1 LHQLDYIYYKNIV
14 PNLCN
19 GKENKYRF
27 NDLPQVDYIYY
38 KNIVPTHGKKIV

>member
-1 LHQLDYIYYKNIV
+1 MST
-14 PNLCN
+14 PCN

-38 KNIVPTHGKKIV
+38 KNIVPTHGKK